1 MMQAMKTMRKIFAI
15 GLAILAAVACRPSGG
30 KDLQT
35 ETVNYED
42 STAHADLSIQVEL
55 PVAGQ
60 SAAADRIRASL
71 VDVMDGQLSHIGSY
85 EEERL
90 FPAFEG
96 DFSKTESL
104 VMYYRDKALE
114 AIGQLSQEDYDER
127 VNSIEENDGLIDGQ
141 RKEILADMPGW
152 EYDFSLLKD
161 RETDRYVVFLSQDYV
176 YLGGAHGGVV
186 GRGGLTFD
194 KKEGALVEKMVD
206 SANLDAVQPLLRKGL
221 SQYFSDN
228 EMEVAPEELDNILF
242 LETGVIPFPAWT
254 PYPSEEGLVF
264 TYQQYEIAAYAA
276 GMPEFT
282 VPYADILPYLTPEAK
297 ALLDVK

>member
-1 MMQAMKTMRKIFAI
+1 MKTMRKIFAV
-15 GLAILAAVACRPSGG
+15 GLAVLAAAACRPSGG

-35 ETVNYED
+35 ETLNYED
-42 STAHADLSIQVEL
+42 SKAHADLSIKVEL
-55 PVAGQ
+55 PVYGQ
-60 SAAADRIRASL
+60 GAAADRIRASL
-71 VDVMDGQLSHIGSY
+71 VEVMDGQLSHIGSY

-127 VNSIEENDGLIDGQ
+127 VNSIEENDGLTDGQ

-206 SANLDAVQPLLRKGL
+206 SASLDAVQPLLRKGL

-242 LETGVIPFPAWT
+242 LETGIVPFPAWT
-254 PYPSEEGLVF
+254 PYPSEDGLVF

-282 VPYADILPYLTPEAK
+282 IPYADILPYLTPEAK
-297 ALLDVK
+297 ALVGME

>member
-1 MMQAMKTMRKIFAI
+1 MKTMRNIFAV
-15 GLAILAAVACRPSGG
+15 GLAVLAAAACRPSGG

-35 ETVNYED
+35 ETLNYED
-42 STAHADLSIQVEL
+42 SKAHADLSIKVEL
-55 PVAGQ
+55 PVYGQ
-60 SAAADRIRASL
+60 GAAADRIRASL
-71 VDVMDGQLSHIGSY
+71 VEVMDGQLSHIGSY

-127 VNSIEENDGLIDGQ
+127 VNSIEENDGLTDGQ

-206 SANLDAVQPLLRKGL
+206 SASLDAVQPLLRKGL

-297 ALLDVK
+297 ALVGME

>member
-1 MMQAMKTMRKIFAI
+1 MKTMRKIFAV
-15 GLAILAAVACRPSGG
+15 GLAVLAAAACRPSGG

-42 STAHADLSIQVEL
+42 SKAHADLSIKVEL
-55 PVAGQ
+55 PVYGQ
-60 SAAADRIRASL
+60 GAAADRIRASL
-71 VDVMDGQLSHIGSY
+71 VEVMDGQLSHIGSY

-127 VNSIEENDGLIDGQ
+127 VNSIEENDGLTDGQ

-206 SANLDAVQPLLRKGL
+206 SASLDAVQPLLRKGL

-297 ALLDVK
+297 ALLDLE

>member
-1 MMQAMKTMRKIFAI
+1 MKTMRKIFAV
-15 GLAILAAVACRPSGG
+15 GLAVLAAAACRPSGG

-35 ETVNYED
+35 ETLNYED
-42 STAHADLSIQVEL
+42 SKAHADLSIKVEL
-55 PVAGQ
+55 PVYGQ
-60 SAAADRIRASL
+60 GAAADRIRASL
-71 VDVMDGQLSHIGSY
+71 VEVMDGQLSHIGSY

-96 DFSKTESL
+96 DFRKTESL

-127 VNSIEENDGLIDGQ
+127 VNSIEENDGLTDGQ

-206 SANLDAVQPLLRKGL
+206 SASLDAVQPLLRKGL

-297 ALLDVK
+297 ALLDLE

>member
-1 MMQAMKTMRKIFAI
+1 MKTMRKIFAV
-15 GLAILAAVACRPSGG
+15 GLAVLAAAACRPSGG

-35 ETVNYED
+35 ETLNYED
-42 STAHADLSIQVEL
+42 SKAHADLSIKVEL
-55 PVAGQ
+55 PVYGQ
-60 SAAADRIRASL
+60 GAAADRIRASL
-71 VDVMDGQLSHIGSY
+71 VEVMDGQLSHIGSY

-127 VNSIEENDGLIDGQ
+127 VNSIEENDGLTDGQ

-206 SANLDAVQPLLRKGL
+206 SASLDAVQPLLRKGL

-297 ALLDVK
+297 ALLDLE